1 MPHNTC
7 TMPTI
12 RQKQIGELIKR
23 HFSILLQQEG
33 KYIYGSEPLVTVT
46 NVVMSPD
53 FGIAKIYL
61 SVYNHQSKQEVILEM
76 EENVTHL
83 RQSLASRIRKQI
95 RRIPELHFFL
105 DDTLDE
111 MYRLNAL
118 FDQLKEDHQMGSEE
132 E

>member
-1 MPHNTC
+1 
-7 TMPTI
+7 MPTI
-12 RQKQIGELIKR
+12 RQQQIGELIKR
-23 HFSILLQQEG
+23 NFSLLLQQEG

-46 NVVMSPD
+46 NVIMSPD
-53 FGIAKIYL
+53 FGIAKVYL
-61 SVYNHQSKQEVILEM
+61 SVYNHQSKQEVILEL
-76 EENVTHL
+76 EEQVTHL
-83 RQSLASRIRKQI
+83 RQALGARIRKQV

-118 FDQLKEDHQMGSEE
+118 FNQLKEDNQMGSEE

>member
-1 MPHNTC
+1 
-7 TMPTI
+7 MPTI
-12 RQKQIGELIKR
+12 RQQQIGELIKR
-23 HFSILLQQEG
+23 NFSLLLQQEG

-46 NVVMSPD
+46 NVIMSPD
-53 FGIAKIYL
+53 FGIAKVYL
-61 SVYNHQSKQEVILEM
+61 SVYNHQSKQEVILEL
-76 EENVTHL
+76 EEQVTHL
-83 RQSLASRIRKQI
+83 RQALGARIRKQV

-118 FDQLKEDHQMGSEE
+118 FNRLKEDNQMGSEE